1 MLTLRQ
7 FNVILMGIY
16 GDIFNVDLYRLE
28 WEYVRYNG
36 TFGHRVRVRETSAA
50 DGGKDNILF
59 SCVNYLVHASCLPSP
74 VFNIGRSP
82 LKMNM
87 DLMELWTWILTA
99 VHLHLVDVA
108 VSPAHD
114 PHLTAGGLHGHP
126 QPLLRPGLQL
136 GLGRGQ
142 LHLPAPRPQ
151 QLLVIALG
159 ETL

>member
-1 MLTLRQ
+1 MLNLRQ

-59 SCVNYLVHASCLPSP
+59 SCVNYLVHAYCLPSP
-74 VFNIGRSP
+74 VFNIGRFP

-87 DLMELWTWILTA
+87 D
-99 VHLHLVDVA
+99 
-108 VSPAHD
+108 
-114 PHLTAGGLHGHP
+114 
-126 QPLLRPGLQL
+126 
-136 GLGRGQ
+136 
-142 LHLPAPRPQ
+142 
-151 QLLVIALG
+151 
-159 ETL
+159 